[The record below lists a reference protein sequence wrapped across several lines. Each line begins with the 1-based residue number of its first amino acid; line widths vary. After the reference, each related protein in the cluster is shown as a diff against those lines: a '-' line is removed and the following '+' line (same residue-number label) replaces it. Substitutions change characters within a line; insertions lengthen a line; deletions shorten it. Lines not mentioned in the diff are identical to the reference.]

1 MLCENCRDR
10 EATVH
15 LSQNINGV
23 YSEINLCAEC
33 LLEVFSSGNILGKIK
48 DRKNGIKIE
57 NSDHNIK
64 AVVLCSNCGISLDEY
79 LTDNSLGCSEC
90 KREFLQFMTPLDI
103 DFENGEKKESD
114 NCGKMEG
121 YQDKL
126 VKAVLDE
133 DYEYAAFLRDRI
145 RDLDTKNQQ

>member
-1 MLCENCRDR
+1 MLCENCRLQ

-15 LSQNINGV
+15 LSQNMNGV
-23 YSEINLCAEC
+23 CSEINLCAGC

-48 DRKNGIKIE
+48 DSKNGIKME
-57 NSDHNIK
+57 NSDQNIK
-64 AVVLCSNCGISLDEY
+64 AVVLCDDCGLSLDEY

-90 KREFLQFMTPLDI
+90 KRSFLQFMTPLNI
-103 DFENGEKKESD
+103 GFENGEKKESD
-114 NCGKMEG
+114 IDGKMEE

-145 RDLDTKNQQ
+145 RELGGKDQR

>member
-33 LLEVFSSGNILGKIK
+33 LLEVFSSENILGKIK
-48 DRKNGIKIE
+48 ARRNGTKIE
-57 NSDHNIK
+57 NSDQDIK
-64 AVVLCSNCGISLDEY
+64 AVVLCDNCGLSLDEY

-90 KREFLQFMTPLDI
+90 KRAFLQFMTPLGI
-103 DFENGEKKESD
+103 GVENGEKQESKND
-114 NCGKMEG
+114 GEVEE

-126 VKAVLDE
+126 VKAVLNE
-133 DYEYAAFLRDRI
+133 DYEYAAFLRDI
-145 RDLDTKNQQ
+145 IKDLDGKDQR